1 MNKRGEHGSNRQA
14 GKEEGESAFQFHMSC
29 ADKQRREGP
38 KTRLRT
44 SSVMRYCRPSVAL
57 LVSSSVRATW
67 AKAGNA
73 YRSGQGASC
82 REPPRIASCNLR
94 PRAWGRE
101 DMRTSMQ
108 QPSSGANGI
117 RGQMWTWT
125 LENGGETRERG
136 QAVGVWRRR
145 VARTAHLSGSGRKKT
160 GLLVSRCRK
169 GDERLNVVP
178 KQCTD

>member
-1 MNKRGEHGSNRQA
+1 MTTVPTDKQARKR
-14 GKEEGESAFQFHMSC
+14 GESAFRFHKSC

-44 SSVMRYCRPSVAL
+44 RSVMRYCRPSVAL
-57 LVSSSVRATW
+57 LVSSSIRATW

-125 LENGGETRERG
+125 LENRGETRERG
-136 QAVGVWRRR
+136 QAVGGLATPRCKDSSPQRKWSKENRSLG
-145 VARTAHLSGSGRKKT
+145 VA
-160 GLLVSRCRK
+160 
-169 GDERLNVVP
+169 VP
-178 KQCTD
+178 EGG